1 MEYTSW
7 KEKAEILAEL
17 RKKHQGIR
25 KEVEIL
31 EKHVKSTFP
40 KRNLNQSISQEA
52 SNFFLAT
59 EKFLRKS
66 EIPEKIRSEGRKL
79 IETHKKAFESKLK
92 SLNLDFETLAVTK
105 LIELYK
111 LQVKINEM
119 VEKLSMQRHE
129 ELKTQ
134 IQILNEKIKDTE
146 SQFKSSQESP
156 RTHAYDK
163 TIEISNSMFQIKQ
176 KNSEFVNALKEN
188 LHQLSL
194 ILRPNIEK
202 SLNFLVLI
210 QQKLPPDFA
219 IEFSNEKSDIESSF
233 RDVCDYIESFYL
245 ILDDF
250 YETEGQLGRFSEISN
265 EQNSIHKIET
275 KDISMSKDSSICASP
290 TFEEFGKRPET
301 LLKVIDM
308 ELESDKES
316 IKNLKNLIMKIENER
331 KNLDKI
337 CRKDQK
343 YEEVKQNCDQ
353 KINIL
358 TGFVEEILQTLK
370 KTIISRE
377 KRMKLLQNSSSF
389 DKNISKDAISL
400 SLEHSKPPSA
410 ARLKIPADKHLNCAR
425 REPIDFKKIIESR
438 EDTEKIWSPESYDFF
453 ADQNSILSLNSES
466 ETSNFE
472 IPSPNQELPS
482 NYRIRSAEPGEETMK
497 SYQTFLN
504 LTGTGPLP
512 MLKIPEITRIHQ
524 PKLPQI
530 KYLLSQ
536 ITQLKSSLFSLKS
549 LCSEDFSNM
558 KLEIQRHMLTYPS
571 EIFALQRSMSKNY
584 QIEIEELIDSNDGLR
599 SQIEALKE
607 AFQTEVRTLNV
618 ETSELKKMNKDLKE
632 SLLKLSNKYE
642 IQNKFITEIMTS
654 VPRETTENLT
664 NLKDYI
670 LSILNIYKKITNI
683 YKETNPELLLKIISE
698 EAKIPNNQQSESI
711 ILAIENYL
719 KQDRHHILDYL
730 KKQNSTLCLQIVETG
745 QVLEKNF
752 KSISSIAEGFLD
764 EKIMKIEQSMEKLAK
779 FKILIAKYM
788 GDYAQEIQNR
798 ENDNNELNEKVESLE
813 RQVIKMKLNE
823 KEMQCVISSKTI
835 EMQESNEDFNT
846 LQEFSDNCVRVIEQ
860 VNLELK
866 DKKEWEHLTLAMN
879 ELLELH
885 RQYYP
890 S

>member
-7 KEKAEILAEL
+7 KEKAELLKEL

-25 KEVEIL
+25 KEVETL

-40 KRNLNQSISQEA
+40 KRNLNQAINQEA
-52 SNFFLAT
+52 LSFFLAT
-59 EKFLRKS
+59 EKLLKKP
-66 EIPEKIRSEGRKL
+66 EIPEKIRSEGKKL
-79 IETHKKAFESKLK
+79 IETHKKAFESKIK

-119 VEKLSMQRHE
+119 VEKLNLQRHE

-134 IQILNEKIKDTE
+134 IQILEDKIKDTE

-156 RTHAYDK
+156 RAHIYDK
-163 TIEISNSMFQIKQ
+163 TMEISNSMFQIKL
-176 KNSEFVNALKEN
+176 KNSEFINALKEN

-219 IEFSNEKSDIESSF
+219 LEFSNEKSEIEGSF

-250 YETEGQLGRFSEISN
+250 YETEAQLGRFSEISN

-275 KDISMSKDSSICASP
+275 KDISMSKNSSICNSP
-290 TFEEFGKRPET
+290 TFEEVGKRPET

-316 IKNLKNLIMKIENER
+316 IKNLKNLVTKIENER

-337 CRKDQK
+337 CKKDQK
-343 YEEVKQNCDQ
+343 CVGLKQNCDQ
-353 KINIL
+353 KTDLL
-358 TGFVEEILQTLK
+358 TGFVEEILQILK

-389 DKNISKDAISL
+389 DKNISKDVISL

-410 ARLKIPADKHLNCAR
+410 ARLKTPIDKRLNCVR

-472 IPSPNQELPS
+472 IPNTTPELI
-482 NYRIRSAEPGEETMK
+482 NNFRIRSAEPGEETMK
-497 SYQTFLN
+497 SYQTYLN

-512 MLKIPEITRIHQ
+512 MLKIPEITRLHSSKI
-524 PKLPQI
+524 PQI
-530 KYLLSQ
+530 KYLL
-536 ITQLKSSLFSLKS
+536 TQVVQVKSSVFSLKS
-549 LCSEDFSNM
+549 SCVEDFSNM

-607 AFQTEVRTLNV
+607 AFQTEVRTLNI
-618 ETSELKKMNKDLKE
+618 ETSELKKMNKDLKD

-654 VPRETTENLT
+654 VPSKTTESLS

-670 LSILNIYKKITNI
+670 LSILNLYTTITSI
-683 YKETNPELLLKIISE
+683 YKETNPEILSKNISE
-698 EAKIPNNQQSESI
+698 QAEISNDQQSEI
-711 ILAIENYL
+711 ILLSIEKYL
-719 KQDRHHILDYL
+719 KQDRHNILGYL
-730 KKQNSTLCLQIVETG
+730 QKQNSTLRLQIVETG

-752 KSISSIAEGFLD
+752 KSITSIAEGFLD
-764 EKIMKIEQSMEKLAK
+764 EKIMKVEQSMEKLVR
-779 FKILIAKYM
+779 FKTLIAKYM
-788 GDYAQEIQNR
+788 NDCIQEMQSR
-798 ENDNNELNEKVESLE
+798 EKGNDELNEKIESLE

-866 DKKEWEHLTLAMN
+866 DKKDYEHLTLAMN